1 MFQIIWYRIYINTEK
16 QAYRKY
22 TGHKKLAWVNI
33 SYCTILAGVGKGIVA
48 IRSEWIQ
55 GGERER
61 ASKREREKGN
71 NTGAVFVGCL
81 GIPGSPAGMGIISKK
96 HPANN

>member
-1 MFQIIWYRIYINTEK
+1 MFQIIWYWIYINTEK

-55 GGERER
+55 GGNLPNLERESEQER
-61 ASKREREKGN
+61 KRERKQYWCSVCRLPRDTWIPCRHGN
-71 NTGAVFVGCL
+71 HL
-81 GIPGSPAGMGIISKK
+81 
-96 HPANN
+96 

>member
-1 MFQIIWYRIYINTEK
+1 MFQIIWYWIYINTEK

-55 GGERER
+55 GGKLTKSGERER
-61 ASKREREKGN
+61 AREKERKE
-71 NTGAVFVGCL
+71 TILVQCL
-81 GIPGSPAGMGIISKK
+81 
-96 HPANN
+96 